1 MQRKIKDNISNIP
14 IIMVFHDKYS
24 CLSIAIYF
32 KDLLL
37 IYQRATNFKVFFK
50 TSMLFGQYCNIFSVG
65 LLDFPWGTNFIVKIE
80 ISTSSASFLP
90 FPWRLKW
97 MTDAE

>member
-1 MQRKIKDNISNIP
+1 MFLLDFWIIKTKGITLVIVKN
-14 IIMVFHDKYS
+14 
-24 CLSIAIYF
+24 
-32 KDLLL
+32 
-37 IYQRATNFKVFFK
+37 
-50 TSMLFGQYCNIFSVG
+50 GQYCNIFSVG